1 MDFLRLFDIL
11 PYQQMRFPN
20 PSAIRVRAGD
30 GWRTFSTDTCI
41 KEINKVSAGLLQLG
55 IQPGDKVAIMAHT
68 GSPHWNFF
76 DLGAQQIGA
85 VVVPLHATLSMDEL
99 LYILQD
105 AQVRCCFV
113 ADIDLCEKVY
123 KAKSQL
129 TDLQHIITLTP
140 VIGARHWPDFA
151 VVPDDAIQKEIAQRR
166 QQVHPE
172 DLATIIY
179 TSGTTGE
186 PKGVM
191 LSHRNLVSNIKSIIA
206 LIPVAYDKRVFSF
219 LPLSHV
225 FERMVTYTYLA
236 TGASLHYPASR
247 DTTMQ
252 DLRAARPHYFTAV
265 PRILE
270 RVYDA
275 IMADVRKRPLFVRRI
290 VKWAIAFGEHYNETR
305 RLPLPGYWL
314 KRFLADVIVFQQ
326 WRRQL
331 GGAVEGIAVGA
342 AALQPRL
349 GRLFSAAGIPI
360 REGYGLTETSPVV
373 AFNRFEPGGV
383 RFGTVGIPIPGVEV
397 RIEQP
402 NEDGEGEILVRGPNV
417 MMGYYGKPEATQA
430 VLDAEG
436 WLHTGDVGKMIYRRF
451 LQITD
456 RKKDIFKTSSGMY
469 VSPQHLENHL
479 RTSSYIEQCMI
490 IGFKRPYVAALI
502 LPNFSMLEQWCRE
515 HNVHWTSPPYMV
527 LNNRVLKMMEQE
539 IAHLNE
545 PLAHHQRIRR
555 FVLLHQPWSEHT
567 GELTP
572 TLKARRQVLLEKYS
586 KEIESLFD

>member
-20 PSAIRVRAGD
+20 SSAIRVREGD

-41 KEINKVSAGLLQLG
+41 EEINKVSAGLLQLG
-55 IQPGDKVAIMAHT
+55 IQRGDKVAIMAHT
-68 GSPHWNFF
+68 GSSYWNFF

-113 ADIDLCEKVY
+113 ADIDLCEKIY
-123 KAKSQL
+123 QAKSQL
-129 TDLQHIITLTP
+129 TDLQYIITLMP
-140 VIGARHWPDFA
+140 IVGAWHWPDFA
-151 VVPDDAIQKEIAQRR
+151 VAPDDVIRKEIEQRR

-275 IMADVRKRPLFVRRI
+275 IMADVRKRPWFVRRI
-290 VKWAIAFGEHYNETR
+290 VKWAITFGEHYNETR

-314 KRFLADVIVFQQ
+314 KRFLADMIVFRQ
-326 WRRQL
+326 WRQQL

-402 NEDGEGEILVRGPNV
+402 NEHGEGEILVRGPNV

-436 WLHTGDVGKMIYRRF
+436 WLHTGDVGKMVYRRF

-502 LPNFSMLEQWCRE
+502 LPNFSMLEQWCQE

>member
-20 PSAIRVRAGD
+20 SGAIRLREGD
-30 GWRTFSTDTCI
+30 GWRSFSTAACI
-41 KEINKVSAGLLQLG
+41 EEINKVSAGLLHLG
-55 IQPGDKVAIMAHT
+55 IQQGDKVAIMAHT
-68 GSPHWNFF
+68 GSPYWNFF

-85 VVVPLHATLSMDEL
+85 VVVPLHATLGIDEL

-113 ADIDLCEKVY
+113 ADIDLCEKTHQ
-123 KAKSQL
+123 AKSQL
-129 TDLQHIITLTP
+129 TDLQYIITLSP
-140 VIGARHWPDFA
+140 VIGARYWPDFA
-151 VVPDDAIQKEIAQRR
+151 VEPDDAIRKEIAQRR
-166 QQVHPE
+166 QQVHTE

-275 IMADVRKRPLFVRRI
+275 IMAEVRKRPLFVRRI

-305 RLPLPGYWL
+305 RLPLPDYWL
-314 KRFLADVIVFQQ
+314 KRFLADVIVFRQ

-383 RFGTVGIPIPGVEV
+383 RFCTVGIPIPGVEV

-402 NEDGEGEILVRGPNV
+402 NEYGEGEILVRGPNV

-469 VSPQHLENHL
+469 VSPQYLENYL

-490 IGFKRPYVAALI
+490 IGFKRPYVAALL
-502 LPNFSMLEQWCRE
+502 LPNFLMLEQWCRE

-545 PLAHHQRIRR
+545 SLAHHQRVRR

>member
-20 PSAIRVRAGD
+20 PSAIRVREGD
-30 GWRTFSTDTCI
+30 GWRAFSTDTCI
-41 KEINKVSAGLLQLG
+41 EEINKVSAGLLQLG
-55 IQPGDKVAIMAHT
+55 IQQGDKVAIMAHT
-68 GSPHWNFF
+68 GSPYWNFF

-113 ADIDLCEKVY
+113 ADIDLCEKAY
-123 KAKSQL
+123 QAKSQL
-129 TDLQHIITLTP
+129 TDLQHIITLMP
-140 VIGARHWPDFA
+140 VVGARHWPNFA
-151 VVPDDAIQKEIAQRR
+151 VAPDDAIQKEIAQRR
-166 QQVHPE
+166 QQVYPE

-275 IMADVRKRPLFVRRI
+275 IMAEVRKRPLFVRRI

-305 RLPLPGYWL
+305 RLPLPDYWL
-314 KRFLADVIVFQQ
+314 KRFLADVIVFRQ

-331 GGAVEGIAVGA
+331 GGTVEGIAVGA

>member
-41 KEINKVSAGLLQLG
+41 EEINKVSAGLLQLG

-113 ADIDLCEKVY
+113 ADIDLCEKAY
-123 KAKSQL
+123 QAKSQL
-129 TDLQHIITLTP
+129 TDLQHIITLMP
-140 VIGARHWPDFA
+140 VVGARHWPNFA
-151 VVPDDAIQKEIAQRR
+151 VAPDDAIQKEIAQRR

-270 RVYDA
+270 RVYNA
-275 IMADVRKRPLFVRRI
+275 IIAEVRKRPLFVRRI

>member
-41 KEINKVSAGLLQLG
+41 EEINKVSAGLLQLG

-129 TDLQHIITLTP
+129 TDLQHIITLMP
-140 VIGARHWPDFA
+140 VVGARHWPNFA
-151 VVPDDAIQKEIAQRR
+151 VAPDDAIQKEIAQRR

-572 TLKARRQVLLEKYS
+572 TLKARRRVLLEKYS